1 MLIYRV
7 LFSQNRKNDRSNLNW
22 TIDKHPGFNASLVY
36 THTYIRQRL
45 QQKFLLSD
53 KFYNWYRFL
62 KRNVQKLFCIAMMKG
77 EGRGKKK
84 KINK

>member
-36 THTYIRQRL
+36 THTYDNGCS
-45 QQKFLLSD
+45 K
-53 KFYNWYRFL
+53 N
-62 KRNVQKLFCIAMMKG
+62 FCSLTSFIIG
-77 EGRGKKK
+77 IGF
-84 KINK
+84 

>member
-22 TIDKHPGFNASLVY
+22 TIDKHPGFNASSFSRVHIH
-36 THTYIRQRL
+36 THTHTVAV
-45 QQKFLLSD
+45 KFLLSD

-62 KRNVQKLFCIAMMKG
+62 KRDVQKLFCNGTKPG
-77 EGRGKKK
+77 EECR
-84 KINK
+84 